1 MARVGY
7 IRVSTEQQNSDR
19 QLDDIL
25 STLDKIFTEKQSGK
39 SIDER
44 LVLQQCYEY
53 VREGDILYV
62 HSIDRLARNLSDLQM
77 LVSRI
82 NAKGVTVIFYK
93 ENLTFTSDGNSP
105 MSVLMLQMLGSFAE
119 FERVM
124 IKERQREGI
133 TKAMSKGVKF
143 GAKPKFTNEQIENI
157 KSRRSNGES
166 VISIANEFNVSR
178 QTIYSILSK

>member
-25 STLDKIFTEKQSGK
+25 STLDKTFTEKQSGK

-53 VREGDILYV
+53 IREGDTLYV
-62 HSIDRLARNLSDLQM
+62 HSIDRLARNLSDLQS
-77 LVSRI
+77 LITRI
-82 NAKGVTVIFYK
+82 NDKGVTIHFYK
-93 ENLTFTSDGNSP
+93 ESLIFSADSSNP
-105 MSVLMLQMLGSFAE
+105 MNTLMLQMLGAFAQ
-119 FERVM
+119 FERSM

-133 TKAMSKGVKF
+133 VKAKKKGIKF
-143 GAKPKFTNEQIENI
+143 GAAPKFTNEQIEEI
-157 KSRRSNGES
+157 KARRTAGES
-166 VISIANEFNVSR
+166 AATLATEFNVSR
-178 QTIYSILSK
+178 QTIYSMLSK

>member
-1 MARVGY
+1 
-7 IRVSTEQQNSDR
+7 
-19 QLDDIL
+19 
-25 STLDKIFTEKQSGK
+25 
-39 SIDER
+39 
-44 LVLQQCYEY
+44 
-53 VREGDILYV
+53 
-62 HSIDRLARNLSDLQM
+62 
-77 LVSRI
+77 
-82 NAKGVTVIFYK
+82 
-93 ENLTFTSDGNSP
+93 
-105 MSVLMLQMLGSFAE
+105 
-119 FERVM
+119 M